1 MNLSR
6 RQLLLDAS
14 SLGLG
19 ASLAGVAG
27 PSFSQGISNKPVR
40 LIIAQ
45 AAATTPDV
53 IARLLAPRMQARWGQ
68 PFVIENRAGASGA
81 IGMEAIAKAPPDGQ
95 SLQVNVSTTVTLP
108 LFYSKLSFDP
118 LASFTPISFLGATN
132 FNLAVHPSVPVT
144 NVREWVEWVRSQ
156 PGQLS
161 YASPGLGTHHHLC
174 MELLKQSAGVD
185 LLHIPYKAAGQAYT
199 DFIGGQVLTM
209 FMPMHNALGFAKD
222 ARIRIL
228 AGTKRERF
236 HLQPNLP
243 SLHESGIKDFNVE
256 AWYALWGPAGL
267 SNELT
272 AKYNQLVRDVLLESE
287 IQQGLEGEGVV
298 ARSSSPAELAKIG
311 QDEFNLWKRVIRE
324 SGIKPI

>member
-1 MNLSR
+1 MNISR

-14 SLGLG
+14 CLSLGTAL
-19 ASLAGVAG
+19 ASPSLA
-27 PSFSQGISNKPVR
+27 QGISNKAVR

-45 AAATTPDV
+45 AAATTPDA

-68 PFVIENRAGASGA
+68 PFVVENRAGASGA
-81 IGMEAIAKAPPDGQ
+81 IGMEAIAKATPDGHSMQ
-95 SLQVNVSTTVTLP
+95 INVSTTVTLP
-108 LFYSKLSFDP
+108 LFYTKLSFDP
-118 LASFTPISFLGATN
+118 LASFTPISYLGATN

-144 NVREWVEWVRSQ
+144 TVREWVEWVKSQ

-161 YASPGLGTHHHLC
+161 YATPGLGTHHHLC
-174 MELLKQSAGVD
+174 MELLKQTAGVD

-209 FMPMHNALGFAKD
+209 FLPMHNALGFAKD
-222 ARIRIL
+222 SRIRIL

-256 AWYALWGPAGL
+256 AWYALWGPVGL
-267 SNELT
+267 SSELT
-272 AKYNQLVRDVLLESE
+272 TKYNQLVREVLTDPEVL
-287 IQQGLEGEGVV
+287 QGLEGEGIV
-298 ARSSSPAELAKIG
+298 ARASSPAELAKIG
-311 QDEFNLWKRVIRE
+311 SDEFNLWKRVVRE
-324 SGIKPI
+324 SGIKAV

>member
-6 RQLLLDAS
+6 RQLLIDSAV
-14 SLGLG
+14 LGLG
-19 ASLAGVAG
+19 TSPPG
-27 PSFSQGISNKPVR
+27 PAFSQTLSNRAVH

-53 IARLLAPRMQARWGQ
+53 IARLLAPRMQSRWNQ
-68 PFVIENRAGASGA
+68 AFVVENRAGASGA
-81 IGMEAIAKAPPDGQ
+81 IGMEAVAKAAPDGL

-118 LASFTPISFLGATN
+118 LSSFAPISHLGATN
-132 FNLAVHPSVPVT
+132 FNLTVHPSVPVQS
-144 NVREWVEWVRSQ
+144 VKEWVEWAKSQ
-156 PGQLS
+156 SGQLS

-174 MELLKQSAGVD
+174 MELLKQTAGVD

-209 FMPMHNALGFAKD
+209 FMPMHNAVGFAKD
-222 ARIRIL
+222 GRIRIL

-236 HLQPNLP
+236 HLKPNLP

-256 AWYALWGPAGL
+256 AWYALWGPQGL
-267 SNELT
+267 TSEWVS
-272 AKYNQLVRDVLLESE
+272 KYNQLVREVLAEPEVL
-287 IQQGLEGEGVV
+287 QGFEGEGIV
-298 ARSSSPAELAKIG
+298 ARASTPSELAKIG
-311 QDEFNLWKRVIRE
+311 QDEFNLWRKVLRE
-324 SGIKPI
+324 SGVKPA